1 MRSISVLRLLLTGFL
16 AVLCVAS
23 VAPTRAAQPA
33 ATIIDTTP
41 AWDGASEIFAF
52 GTPDTATYGQTIT
65 APMQDTL
72 LKSFT
77 FYLRVPTSVTF
88 RGYVYAWDGT
98 KAVGPALYESADTST
113 TDATVLQPITF
124 NTDAIPLVAGQQ
136 YVLFASISKLYAANP
151 HDTFGSWG
159 YVGETDAY
167 LEGKFVFHN
176 NSDDFNRLTT
186 ETWDGVTWWGPEDL
200 AFTVTLDSLNVAQT
214 KDDCKNDGW
223 RTHTRADGSK
233 FKNQGDCIRYVN
245 TGK

>member
-1 MRSISVLRLLLTGFL
+1 MRSMSVLRLLLTGFL

-23 VAPTRAAQPA
+23 VPPIQAAPPA

-41 AWDGASEIFAF
+41 AWDGWSEINAF
-52 GTPDTATYGQTIT
+52 GKPDTATYGQTIT
-65 APMQDTL
+65 VPMQHTL
-72 LKSFT
+72 LKNFT
-77 FYLRVPTSVTF
+77 FYMRVQTNVTF

-113 TDATVLQPITF
+113 TDETVLQPITF
-124 NTDAIPLVAGQQ
+124 NTGAIPLVAGQQ
-136 YVLFASISKLYAANP
+136 YVLFASISKLYADNP
-151 HDTFGSWG
+151 YSFGYWG
-159 YVGETDAY
+159 YIPQADAY
-167 LEGKFVFHN
+167 PEGKFVFHN
-176 NSDDFNRLTT
+176 NGDDFNRLTT
-186 ETWDGVTWWGPEDL
+186 ETWDGVAWGPEDL
-200 AFTVTLDSLNVAQT
+200 AFKVTLDSLNVAQT